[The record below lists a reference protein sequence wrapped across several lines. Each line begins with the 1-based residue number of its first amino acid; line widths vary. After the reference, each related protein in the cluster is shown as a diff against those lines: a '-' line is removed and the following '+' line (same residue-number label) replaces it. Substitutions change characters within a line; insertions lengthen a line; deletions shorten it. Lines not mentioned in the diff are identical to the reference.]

1 VRDFAEGWYIV
12 RIGSGSAHAQVG
24 AGANVGLGRGD
35 DAGGLEDVARQ
46 GRDKCR
52 EIWRQ
57 MNFVY
62 KLDESENEE
71 SDSSDE

>member
-1 VRDFAEGWYIV
+1 
-12 RIGSGSAHAQVG
+12 
-24 AGANVGLGRGD
+24 
-35 DAGGLEDVARQ
+35 LEDVARQ